1 MMATQ
6 PFEVTF
12 AIGNTDHKALVTPGM
27 KDRDLVYTCL
37 INGSVV
43 FSIRKN
49 NDNRWENLEGNASA
63 LCRLI
68 GWEID
73 HHLKRVLLKNK
84 KPVNNFDLYF

>member
-1 MMATQ
+1 MN
-6 PFEVTF
+6 PFEVAF
-12 AIGNTDHKALVTPGM
+12 SIGDTDHIAQVTPEL
-27 KDRDLVYTCL
+27 KDTNLIYTCL
-37 INGSVV
+37 INDSVL

-73 HHLKRVLLKNK
+73 HHLKRQLLKSK
-84 KPVNNFDLYF
+84 RPINFF